1 MIHFVLGGARSGK
14 SRFAEQQALLL
25 AKQKQEQA
33 VYIATAT
40 AIDDEMTSRISK
52 HQDDRAKKGSHWQ
65 LIECPLKLAE
75 LFTNIEQEQSFK
87 KKNHVYLVDCLTL
100 WLNNQLFFQQQKN
113 SEQQEQHLKDE
124 IVALIT
130 VLKAVS
136 FDIVLVS
143 NEVGLGVIPLG
154 QSTRLYVDYCG
165 WLNQKIAEIA
175 EQVTLVTAG
184 IPLTIKSVNTNTNI
198 NSNGN

>member
-14 SRFAEQQALLL
+14 SRFAEQQVLLL

-52 HQDDRAKKGSHWQ
+52 HQEDRAKKASHWQ
-65 LIECPLKLAE
+65 LIECPLKLTE
-75 LFTNIEQEQSFK
+75 LFTTIKQKQPFEEN
-87 KKNHVYLVDCLTL
+87 NHVYLVDCLTL

-130 VLKAVS
+130 VLKAVN

-184 IPLTIKSVNTNTNI
+184 IPLTIKSVNNTNG
-198 NSNGN
+198 NGN